1 MLDSGAIS
9 GHNKASKPAPHGRE
23 ISEMPIVEQSA
34 QLQVSSVPPQF
45 SEHKQRRRMLVALVL
60 LVCALALVLY
70 RDRDILFP
78 STPDEDSDVQ
88 TQTVPQT
95 PAVSQPATTTIV
107 RQPISSH
114 GKAKQQAVVPPVAD
128 ASGNNAPVVMSRA
141 VLPPLEIEV
150 VAGDSHQT
158 VQATNPSIKVDLQ
171 PRNSGSAR
179 TASAAPVEAAEDA
192 SHGTV
197 NASARVRLSP
207 GTALVVS
214 RPVQPDYPLL
224 ARQMKVQGSVILQAV
239 IGKEGTIQELQVLSG
254 PAILSVAA
262 REAVKQ
268 WHFKPYLQSGFPV
281 ETEAKITVNF
291 TISTN

>member
-1 MLDSGAIS
+1 
-9 GHNKASKPAPHGRE
+9 
-23 ISEMPIVEQSA
+23 MPIVEQSS
-34 QLQVSSVPPQF
+34 QLQVSTVPPQF
-45 SEHKQRRRMLVALVL
+45 SEHKQRRRMLIALVL
-60 LVCALALVLY
+60 LVCALVIVLY

-78 STPDEDSDVQ
+78 SAPDEDSDVQ

-95 PAVSQPATTTIV
+95 QAVSQPAATTIT

-114 GKAKQQAVVPPVAD
+114 GKAKQQAVTQPAAD
-128 ASGNNAPVVMSRA
+128 ISASNAPVITSRA

-150 VAGDSHQT
+150 VAGDSRQT

-171 PRNSGSAR
+171 PRNSAP
-179 TASAAPVEAAEDA
+179 AHAALPPPVESAAGEDA
-192 SHGTV
+192 SHGAV

-214 RPVQPDYPLL
+214 HPVQPDYPLL

-268 WHFKPYLQSGFPV
+268 WHFKPYLQSGLPV

>member
-1 MLDSGAIS
+1 
-9 GHNKASKPAPHGRE
+9 
-23 ISEMPIVEQSA
+23 MPFVEQSSH
-34 QLQVSSVPPQF
+34 LQVSSVPPQF
-45 SEHKQRRRMLVALVL
+45 SENKQRRRMLVALVL

-78 STPDEDSDVQ
+78 PTPDEDSDVQ

-95 PAVSQPATTTIV
+95 SAVSQPATTTIV
-107 RQPISSH
+107 RQPVSSH
-114 GKAKQQAVVPPVAD
+114 GKAKQHAIAPPVAD
-128 ASGNNAPVVMSRA
+128 ASANNAPVVMTRA

-171 PRNSGSAR
+171 PRSSGSAHS
-179 TASAAPVEAAEDA
+179 ASAPPVGAAEDA

-268 WHFKPYLQSGFPV
+268 WHFKPYLQSGLPV

>member
-1 MLDSGAIS
+1 
-9 GHNKASKPAPHGRE
+9 
-23 ISEMPIVEQSA
+23 MPIVEQSS

-78 STPDEDSDVQ
+78 PTPDEDSDVQ
-88 TQTVPQT
+88 TQSVPQAT
-95 PAVSQPATTTIV
+95 ADAPPATATIV
-107 RQPISSH
+107 RQPVSSR
-114 GKAKQQAVVPPVAD
+114 GKAKKATPP
-128 ASGNNAPVVMSRA
+128 ASVDSSANNAPIVTSRA

-171 PRNSGSAR
+171 PRNSVVAR
-179 TASAAPVEAAEDA
+179 ATPPPVQSAEDA
-192 SHGTV
+192 GHGTV

-214 RPVQPDYPLL
+214 HPVQPDYPLL

-268 WHFKPYLQSGFPV
+268 WHFKPYLQSGEAV